1 MHGHRQTGLTLVE
14 LMVAI
19 SVLAISLS
27 IGLPAFAAQ
36 LEARRL
42 AAAQTLL
49 QADLAFAR
57 QQALEG
63 NRAVIVGAAAG
74 WQNGWRVFVDMDGDG
89 LFGSADL
96 LLRSQSAQPVSISG
110 NSQVS
115 SYVRYNGLGESQ
127 LLNGGFQ
134 AGTLLFCSQQGSV
147 AGRSL
152 VINRS
157 GRVRSEPLQA
167 GDARCNAG

>member
-1 MHGHRQTGLTLVE
+1 MHEHRQTGLTLIE

-19 SVLAISLS
+19 AVLAIGLS
-27 IGLPAFAAQ
+27 IGLPVFGAQ

-42 AAAQTLL
+42 AATQALL
-49 QADLAFAR
+49 QTDLAFAR
-57 QQALEG
+57 QQALED
-63 NRAVIVGAAAG
+63 NRAVIVASAAG

-89 LFGSADL
+89 LFGSADR
-96 LLRSQSAQPVSISG
+96 LLRSQPPQPVSISG

-115 SYVRYNGLGESQ
+115 SYVRYNGLGETQ

-134 AGTLLFCSQQGSV
+134 AGTLLLCPHQTSV

-157 GRVRSEPLQA
+157 GRVRSERLLA
-167 GDARCNAG
+167 GDARCVGG